1 MNIEDD
7 HACRHLRE
15 EEQVMSNIF
24 TKYSESLDDI
34 SGTSEISKDA
44 KIKKLRQKNK
54 KLKKLIRKMENRNLR
69 EEKSLEK
76 KKKENNETKVGQNEE
91 GKFFSMAKATFFKV
105 LPGMLRTAT
114 RIVATALCD
123 WAFKRFRK
131 WQTA

>member
-1 MNIEDD
+1 
-7 HACRHLRE
+7 
-15 EEQVMSNIF
+15 MSCIF
-24 TKYSESLDDI
+24 TEYPESSDGIL
-34 SGTSEISKDA
+34 GTPEISKNA
-44 KIKKLRQKNK
+44 KIKKLRRKNK
-54 KLKKLIRKMENRNLR
+54 KLKKIIRKMEKRSWR

-91 GKFFSMAKATFFKV
+91 GKFFSMAKAAFFKV